1 MDISFGP
8 HIVNIMAALIGVVL
22 TIYIYYKKR
31 THQAM
36 VCPLNGNC
44 ETVIHSEFSKF
55 FGIPVELLGMF
66 YYATVAMAYSFFV
79 LAPDLTTP
87 LMTVA
92 TFFASTLAFLFS
104 VYLIFIQIFYIKQ
117 FCTWCVGS
125 ACLSTVI
132 FVFSMYIFGG
142 EGLLLIAPYLQTII
156 SLYMLALALGVGS
169 ATFSIIFLVKFLRDL
184 HVSSFEAELMRAI
197 SQITWLSL
205 AILSMTGTIA
215 FVLPG
220 NGTTPTIS
228 TIHIAMLLVTIC
240 AGALLDL
247 LVTPRLVSIS
257 AGQDHAHHIGELH
270 LLRRSALA
278 FAAII
283 LVSWYMSLALETIT
297 PLRKG
302 LDSQMLLIIYG
313 GCILVGL
320 IGSGF
325 IELAL
330 NRRVS

>member
-8 HIVNIMAALIGVVL
+8 HFANILAAFSGVVL
-22 TIYIYYKKR
+22 TIYIHYKKR

-36 VCPLNGNC
+36 VCPLNGHC
-44 ETVIHSEFSKF
+44 ETVINSEFSKF

-66 YYATVAMAYSFFV
+66 YYATVAMAYGFFV
-79 LAPDLTTP
+79 LAPSFTTP
-87 LMTVA
+87 LLTVG

-104 VYLIFIQIFYIKQ
+104 VYLIFIQVFYIKQ
-117 FCTWCVGS
+117 LCTWCLGS
-125 ACLSTVI
+125 AGLSTAI
-132 FVFSMYIFGG
+132 FAFSMYIFGG
-142 EGLLLIAPYLQTII
+142 EGLLLIAPYLQAIT

-228 TIHIAMLLVTIC
+228 TIHIAMLLV
-240 AGALLDL
+240 
-247 LVTPRLVSIS
+247 
-257 AGQDHAHHIGELH
+257 
-270 LLRRSALA
+270 
-278 FAAII
+278 
-283 LVSWYMSLALETIT
+283 
-297 PLRKG
+297 
-302 LDSQMLLIIYG
+302 
-313 GCILVGL
+313 
-320 IGSGF
+320 
-325 IELAL
+325 
-330 NRRVS
+330 